1 MERKGPKHGPKH
13 DQMAPSSEAPDAATK
28 RYTRVKHSSTHPK
41 FLHSNSTSHKWAFGA
56 MAELVDNAVDPD
68 VAATQFCI
76 DVQEIDGQACL
87 VLMDNGYGMSPLTL
101 HKMLGFGHS
110 EKKQVNGH
118 QPIGFYGNGFKSGSM
133 RLGKDVLVMTK
144 CPNSGTMSVGFL
156 SQTFLK
162 DIRASEIIVPMLTWD
177 LDGNRIVHDP
187 DEWDENMEAITKY
200 SMYTSETAILNQ
212 LNVLNTM
219 QGHAGTIITISNL
232 RTEDGRKELDF
243 ETDPKDIRIA
253 PDEFGSGTASAYQQ
267 SRPMQA
273 SETEV
278 PIDYSLRAYLQVLY
292 RVPRMQIFL
301 RGEKVKSK
309 RIGGILQDK
318 ITDHYR
324 PRDFDLPCTIEMG
337 MNTENSN
344 LYGVMIY
351 HKNRLIQAYKRIGLQ
366 LEANDKGVGVLSVVE
381 ANHLQPTHNK
391 QDFDDTRAYRHLM
404 LKLSSM
410 LKEYWTVKV
419 ENQQESTKKTSQKKK
434 PDILWVQCDFP
445 YCLKWRILPDDYDVS
460 LLKDAWYCNY
470 HPDPAFQDHNAPEQV
485 PDYDGTTERK
495 RLKKAFLD
503 QQKESKK
510 RKTEEQ
516 ERMKKLFEEQ
526 LRKEQ
531 EALKMQAEAAVQEK
545 AVVISEQLAKFQEEK
560 VARMENMAT
569 EGNGEGRAGPATDVG
584 CSPAEPST
592 PALTPATGA
601 EQDEHLTLQT
611 QKEIGQETEADR
623 QPTTF
628 QPHFAPPSWSSKQV
642 SAPGPASQTPGLSE
656 KERSQQ
662 ALTIAQST
670 GSLLLPAANRATSGP
685 SQDALM
691 RLGGQC
697 LPGTLKAS
705 GMNIP
710 GSNRNGVSVKE
721 NGAPRHHFQKGI
733 DLEQHKTLML
743 EKMKSIDADFL
754 NQRAAFEPVSTT
766 QSGLTD
772 LEIKLTRNIR
782 AALGIFHMMGLFPF
796 SEDFIRKMG
805 PSPLGEF
812 KLEDLLL
819 GND

>member
-1 MERKGPKHGPKH
+1 
-13 DQMAPSSEAPDAATK
+13 
-28 RYTRVKHSSTHPK
+28 
-41 FLHSNSTSHKWAFGA
+41 

-156 SQTFLK
+156 SQTFLEE
-162 DIRASEIIVPMLTWD
+162 IQASEIIVPMLTWD
-177 LDGNRIVHDP
+177 LDGNRIVHEP

-200 SMYTSETAILNQ
+200 SMYTSETAILSQ
-212 LNVLNTM
+212 LNVLSTM

-232 RTEDGRKELDF
+232 RTEDGKKELDF
-243 ETDPKDIRIA
+243 ETDPTDIRIA
-253 PDEFGSGTASAYQQ
+253 PDEFGSSTPNAYQQ

-273 SETEV
+273 SGTEV

-366 LEANDKGVGVLSVVE
+366 LEANDKGIGVLSVVE

-410 LKEYWTVKV
+410 LKEYWTVKM
-419 ENQQESTKKTSQKKK
+419 ENQQETTKKTSQKKK
-434 PDILWVQCDFP
+434 PDILWVQCDYP

-470 HPDPAFQDHNAPEQV
+470 HPDPAFQDHSAPEQV

-545 AVVISEQLAKFQEEK
+545 AAVISEQLAKFQEEK
-560 VARMENMAT
+560 VARMENMAA
-569 EGNGEGRAGPATDVG
+569 EGNGEGRTGAATDVG

-592 PALTPATGA
+592 PALTPIAGD

-611 QKEIGQETEADR
+611 QKEVGQETEADR
-623 QPTTF
+623 QPGTF
-628 QPHFAPPSWSSKQV
+628 QPHCDPPSWNLKQDSMPRSV
-642 SAPGPASQTPGLSE
+642 SQTPGLLE
-656 KERSQQ
+656 KESGQQ
-662 ALTIAQST
+662 SLTPAQST
-670 GSLLLPAANRATSGP
+670 GSLLLPAADRATSGP
-685 SQDALM
+685 SQDALL
-691 RLGGQC
+691 RLSGQC
-697 LPGTLKAS
+697 LPGAPKAS
-705 GMNIP
+705 GVNTA
-710 GSNRNGVSVKE
+710 GSNRNGLPVKE
-721 NGAPRHHFQKGI
+721 NGTPRHHLQTGI
-733 DLEQHKTLML
+733 NLEQHKSLML
-743 EKMKSIDADFL
+743 EKMKSIDAEFL
-754 NQRAAFEPVSTT
+754 KQRAAFEPVSTT
-766 QSGLTD
+766 QNGLTD

-782 AALGIFHMMGLFPF
+782 AALGIFHLMGLFPF
-796 SEDFIRKMG
+796 SEEFIRKMG

>member
-1 MERKGPKHGPKH
+1 
-13 DQMAPSSEAPDAATK
+13 MAPSPPTQDEAKK

-56 MAELVDNAVDPD
+56 VAELVDNAVDPD
-68 VAATQFCI
+68 VSATQFCI

-144 CPNSGTMSVGFL
+144 CPKSGTMSVGFL
-156 SQTFLK
+156 SQTFLRE
-162 DIRASEIIVPMLTWD
+162 IQASEIIVPMLTWD
-177 LDGNRIVHDP
+177 LNGKRIVHNQ
-187 DEWDENMEAITKY
+187 DEWEENMEAITTY

-212 LNVLNTM
+212 LNVLSTM
-219 QGHAGTIITISNL
+219 QGHAGTIVTISNL
-232 RTEDGRKELDF
+232 RTEDGKKELDF
-243 ETDPKDIRIA
+243 ETDPTDIRIA
-253 PDEFGSGTASAYQQ
+253 PDEFGSSTNNAYQQ

-273 SETEV
+273 TDTQV
-278 PIDYSLRAYLQVLY
+278 PIDYSLKAYLQVLY

-324 PRDFDLPCTIEMG
+324 PRDFDTPCTIEMG
-337 MNTENSN
+337 MNTENSD

-366 LEANDKGVGVLSVVE
+366 LEANEKGIGVLSVVE

-404 LKLSSM
+404 LKLSTM

-419 ENQQESTKKTSQKKK
+419 ENQNESTKKTSQKKK
-434 PDILWVQCDFP
+434 PDILWVQCDYP

-470 HPDPAFQDHNAPEQV
+470 HPDPALQDHNAPEQV
-485 PDYDGTTERK
+485 PDYDGTIERK
-495 RLKKAFLD
+495 RMKRAFMD
-503 QQKESKK
+503 QQKENKK
-510 RKTEEQ
+510 RKIEEQ
-516 ERMKKLFEEQ
+516 EQMKKMFEEK
-526 LRKEQ
+526 LRREQ
-531 EALKMQAEAAVQEK
+531 EASKLQAEAAVQEK
-545 AVVISEQLAKFQEEK
+545 AAVVSEQLAKFQEER
-560 VARMENMAT
+560 VAQMESMAAEANLGANT
-569 EGNGEGRAGPATDVG
+569 NPSTAVQ
-584 CSPAEPST
+584 CSPTEPLT
-592 PALTPATGA
+592 PGLTPASGE

-611 QKEIGQETEADR
+611 QKETGPHMDADR
-623 QPTTF
+623 QHGTIT
-628 QPHFAPPSWSSKQV
+628 PPCGSPSSGGDRTA
-642 SAPGPASQTPGLSE
+642 APGMTSQMAGRSE
-656 KERSQQ
+656 TGQGQQ
-662 ALTIAQST
+662 AVTQARNTIST
-670 GSLLLPAANRATSGP
+670 LLPAACHTSSGP
-685 SQDALM
+685 AQDALI
-691 RLGGQC
+691 RLSGQH
-697 LPGTLKAS
+697 PSVAPKAMNARIQDGNGNGTL
-705 GMNIP
+705 
-710 GSNRNGVSVKE
+710 VKE
-721 NGAPRHHFQKGI
+721 NGAAGHHPQTSINF
-733 DLEQHKTLML
+733 EQHKNLIL
-743 EKMKSIDADFL
+743 EKMKSIDAEYL
-754 NQRAAFEPVSTT
+754 KERVAFQPAPTT

-772 LEIKLTRNIR
+772 LEIKLTRNLR
-782 AALGIFHMMGLFPF
+782 AALGIFHMMDLFPF
-796 SEDFIRKMG
+796 SEEFIRKMG
-805 PSPLGEF
+805 PFPLGEF
-812 KLEDLLL
+812 KLEDLLV